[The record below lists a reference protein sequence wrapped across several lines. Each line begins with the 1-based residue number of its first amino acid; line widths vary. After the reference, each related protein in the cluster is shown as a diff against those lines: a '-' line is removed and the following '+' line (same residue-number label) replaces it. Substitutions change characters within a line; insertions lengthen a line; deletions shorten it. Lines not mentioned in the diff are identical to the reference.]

1 MIIQP
6 MIRGNMCVNAHPAG
20 CAAAVRSQISSVR
33 KWRAEQGEP
42 KDSPKTVLVVGC
54 STGYGLAS
62 RIVSAFGFGAST
74 IGISFEKEGADTL
87 PPKNG
92 TPGWYNNMAFD
103 QEAKAS
109 GIEAITINGDA
120 FSHDTRKKVIEI
132 VKKTGKKIDLVIYS
146 VASVVRVDPDSGK
159 LYRSVFK
166 PIGEALTGETIDAM
180 TGKITPIGTDPATD
194 EEIFNTVKV
203 MGGEDWALWIDQ
215 LAKADVLSEG
225 IKTVAFSYIGPSLS
239 YAIYRDG
246 TIGEAKKHLEKT
258 AKKMDAD
265 LQASLKGRAY
275 ISVNKGV
282 VSRLSVG
289 IPIIALYLSVLF
301 KVMKEKGTHEGC
313 IEQME
318 RLFAERL
325 YTGGAVLTDE
335 TGRIRID
342 DLEMAPKVQEEVKKR
357 MATITQENFTQ
368 VGDLVGYRHD
378 FLVTNGFDVEG
389 VDYTADVA
397 SMESI

>member
-325 YTGGAVLTDE
+325 YTGGAVPTDE

>member
-1 MIIQP
+1 

-325 YTGGAVLTDE
+325 YTGGAVPTDE

>member
-1 MIIQP
+1 
-6 MIRGNMCVNAHPAG
+6 
-20 CAAAVRSQISSVR
+20 
-33 KWRAEQGEP
+33 
-42 KDSPKTVLVVGC
+42 
-54 STGYGLAS
+54 
-62 RIVSAFGFGAST
+62 
-74 IGISFEKEGADTL
+74 
-87 PPKNG
+87 
-92 TPGWYNNMAFD
+92 
-103 QEAKAS
+103 
-109 GIEAITINGDA
+109 
-120 FSHDTRKKVIEI
+120 
-132 VKKTGKKIDLVIYS
+132 
-146 VASVVRVDPDSGK
+146 
-159 LYRSVFK
+159 
-166 PIGEALTGETIDAM
+166 M

-194 EEIFNTVKV
+194 EEIFNTIKV

-225 IKTVAFSYIGPSLS
+225 IKTVAYSYIGPSLS

-258 AKKMDAD
+258 AKKMDAE

-325 YTGGAVLTDE
+325 YTGGAVPTDE
-335 TGRIRID
+335 IGRIRID
-342 DLEMAPKVQEEVKKR
+342 DLEMDPKVQEEVKKR
-357 MATITQENFTQ
+357 MATITQDSFPKI
-368 VGDLVGYRHD
+368 GDLEGYRHD
-378 FLVTNGFDVEG
+378 FLVSNGFDVEG
-389 VDYTADVA
+389 IDYTADVA

>member
-6 MIRGNMCVNAHPAG
+6 MIRGNMCINAHPVG
-20 CAAAVRSQISSVR
+20 CAAAVRSQISSVQ
-33 KWRAEQGEP
+33 KWRAEQGKP
-42 KDSPKTVLVVGC
+42 KDSPKTVLVIGC

-62 RIVSAFGFGAST
+62 RIVAAFGFGATT
-74 IGISFEKEGADTL
+74 IGVSFEKEGADTH

-103 QEAKAS
+103 REAKAS
-109 GIEAITINGDA
+109 GIESYTINGDA
-120 FSHDTRKKVIEI
+120 FSHDTRKKVIDI

-159 LYRSVFK
+159 LYRCVFK

-194 EEIFNTVKV
+194 EEIFNTIKV

-225 IKTVAFSYIGPSLS
+225 IKTVAYSYIGPSLS

-246 TIGEAKKHLEKT
+246 TIGEAKKHLERT
-258 AKKMDAD
+258 AKKMDAE
-265 LQASLKGRAY
+265 LQASLKGKAY

-282 VSRLSVG
+282 VSRLSVS
-289 IPIIALYLSVLF
+289 IPIITLYLSVLF
-301 KVMKEKGTHEGC
+301 KVMKKKGTHESC

-325 YTGGAVLTDE
+325 YTGDAVPTDNV
-335 TGRIRID
+335 GRIRID
-342 DLEMAPKVQEEVKKR
+342 DLEMDPKVQEEVKKR

-389 VDYTADVA
+389 VDYAADVA

>member
-33 KWRAEQGEP
+33 KWRAEQGQP
-42 KDSPKTVLVVGC
+42 KDSPKTVLVIGC
-54 STGYGLAS
+54 SSGYGLAS
-62 RIVSAFGFGAST
+62 RIVAAFGFGATT
-74 IGISFEKEGADTL
+74 IGVSFEKEGSDTL

-103 QEAKAS
+103 REAKAS
-109 GIEAITINGDA
+109 GIESFTINSDA

-225 IKTVAFSYIGPSLS
+225 IKTVAYSYIGPSLS

-258 AKKMDAD
+258 AKKMDAE

-325 YTGGAVLTDE
+325 YTGGAVPTDE
-335 TGRIRID
+335 IGRIRID
-342 DLEMAPKVQEEVKKR
+342 DLEMDPKVQEEVKKR
-357 MATITQENFTQ
+357 MATITQDSFPKI
-368 VGDLVGYRHD
+368 GDLEGYRHD
-378 FLVTNGFDVEG
+378 FLVSNGFDVEG
-389 VDYTADVA
+389 IDYTADVA

>member
-1 MIIQP
+1 

>member
-1 MIIQP
+1 MIIEE
-6 MIRGNMCVNAHPAG
+6 AKKAG
-20 CAAAVRSQISSVR
+20 KKFDLIVYSLASPVRSD
-33 KWRAEQGEP
+33 P
-42 KDSPKTVLVVGC
+42 D
-54 STGYGLAS
+54 
-62 RIVSAFGFGAST
+62 
-74 IGISFEKEGADTL
+74 
-87 PPKNG
+87 
-92 TPGWYNNMAFD
+92 
-103 QEAKAS
+103 
-109 GIEAITINGDA
+109 
-120 FSHDTRKKVIEI
+120 
-132 VKKTGKKIDLVIYS
+132 KIDPNSDTGAHVLYKSVI
-146 VASVVRVDPDSGK
+146 
-159 LYRSVFK
+159 K
-166 PIGEALTGETIDAM
+166 PIGKTYAGLGIDILTDTLKETAAE
-180 TGKITPIGTDPATD
+180 PANED
-194 EEIFNTVKV
+194 EIANTVKV

-225 IKTVAFSYIGPSLS
+225 IKTVAYSYIGPSLS

-246 TIGEAKKHLEKT
+246 TIGEAKKHLERT
-258 AKKMDAD
+258 AKKMDAE
-265 LQASLKGRAY
+265 LQASLKGKAY

-282 VSRLSVG
+282 VSRLSVS

-301 KVMKEKGTHEGC
+301 KVMKKKGTHEGC

-325 YTGGAVLTDE
+325 YTGDAVPTDNV
-335 TGRIRID
+335 GRIRID
-342 DLEMAPKVQEEVKKR
+342 DLEMDPKVQEEVKKR

>member
-42 KDSPKTVLVVGC
+42 IDSPKTVLVVGC

-325 YTGGAVLTDE
+325 YTGGAVPTDE